1 MTRTAHYKAVWL
13 KIIWQIGGILLL
25 GSLLGLSVNLLR
37 SGSLPL
43 IQNWSP
49 EAQLSL
55 DNGDSFAI
63 SLDEAEALYCSQAA
77 VFLDA
82 RSRELYDEGHI
93 QGALSLPWDEYE
105 KHYSS
110 IMEGLLLATPVIVY
124 CDGVSCSLSKDLALA
139 LLDKGYTNVRVLV
152 NGLTLWQSRNLPIE
166 THADGSG

>member
-1 MTRTAHYKAVWL
+1 MPRTAQYEKVWL
-13 KIIWQIGGILLL
+13 KIIRQMGGILLL

-37 SGSLPL
+37 SGTLPL

-63 SLDEAEALYCSQAA
+63 SLDEAEALYCSLAA

-110 IMEGLLLATPVIVY
+110 IMEGFPLATPVIVY
-124 CDGVSCSLSKDLALA
+124 CDGVSCGLSKELALA
-139 LLDKGYTNVRVLV
+139 LLDKGYANVRVLV
-152 NGLTLWQSRNLPIE
+152 NGWTLWQNRKLPIE
-166 THADGSG
+166 ILVSGSD